1 VTTTSEQPASRTT
14 HPLTALFGE
23 APPPTLRRD
32 NTALVVVDMQYFD
45 AHPDWGEGK
54 TAKDVGVHSAFDYYF
69 ARLQEI
75 IPNIQHLLQ
84 TSRQAGVE
92 VIHLRVAE
100 LTDDA
105 RDVGRK
111 QAVRG
116 LYVPRD
122 SKEAELLEE
131 VAAEGDEIVVSKSSS
146 GVFAWTNLDRI
157 LQTMGIEN
165 LVFCGTS
172 TNGCVESAV
181 KDAADLGY
189 RNLLV
194 ADACAAGN
202 ESGHLEALAR
212 LDGGPNVVLST
223 AEMAARL
230 AELGLEPVPARKTA
244 LAEHLA
250 TPPQRWDGAQT
261 DNPYALIFGEPPRP
275 TLDPATTAL
284 LLLDMQRLTA
294 DPDGSIGRLAR
305 KRGMGETF
313 APYFARVAEIQ
324 PAIARLLALC
334 RERGVE
340 VIHARIAE
348 LTRDSRDAGPRQRAF
363 GIRVPRGSADAEFLP
378 EAAPQD
384 DEIVL
389 DRSGAALF
397 PTTNVERLL
406 RNLGVETVMIAG
418 TSIDGGIEATIRNA
432 ADRDWDVVLVED
444 ASALYWQ
451 PGSLQGMAGG
461 LTTVWSI
468 DQVAQALKTPA
479 S

>member
-1 VTTTSEQPASRTT
+1 MTFGSST
-14 HPLTALFGE
+14 HPLSALFGE
-23 APPPTLRRD
+23 APPPSLLRD
-32 NTALVVVDMQYFD
+32 NTAVIVVDMQYFD

-54 TAKDVGVHSAFDYYF
+54 TAKDVGVHDAFAYYF

-75 IPNIQHLLQ
+75 IPNIQHLLEV
-84 TSRQAGVE
+84 SRRAGIE

-116 LYVPRD
+116 LFVPRA

-131 VAAEGDEIVVSKSSS
+131 VAAEGDEIVISKSSS

-189 RNLLV
+189 RSLLV
-194 ADACAAGN
+194 ADACAAGS
-202 ESGHLEALAR
+202 ETGHREALAR
-212 LDGGPNVVLST
+212 LDGGPNLVLST
-223 AEMAARL
+223 AEMAARIE
-230 AELGLEPVPARKTA
+230 ELGLEPEPARKSA
-244 LAEHLA
+244 LAKHLA
-250 TPPQRWDGAQT
+250 APPTRTDAPQT
-261 DNPYALIFGEPPRP
+261 DNPYALIFGEPPAP
-275 TLDPATTAL
+275 VLDPRTTAL
-284 LLLDMQRLTA
+284 ILMDVQRLTA
-294 DPDGSIGRLAR
+294 DPTGGIGRRASE
-305 KRGMGETF
+305 RGMASTF
-313 APYFARVAEIQ
+313 APYFARVTAALPGIS
-324 PAIARLLALC
+324 RLLALC
-334 RERGVE
+334 RASGVE
-340 VIHARIAE
+340 VIHTRLAE
-348 LTRDSRDAGPRQRAF
+348 LTRDGRDAGPRQRAF
-363 GIRVPRGSADAEFLP
+363 GLAAPRGSADAAFLP
-378 EAAPQD
+378 VAAPRD

-406 RNLGVETVMIAG
+406 RNLGIRTVLIAG

-432 ADRDWDVVLVED
+432 ADRDWDVVLAED
-444 ASALYWQ
+444 ASAIFWQ
-451 PGSLQGMAGG
+451 LNGLQSMAGG
-461 LTTVWSI
+461 LTTVWTV
-468 DQVAQALKTPA
+468 DALADALRPATPA
-479 S
+479 TGS